1 MKRKSEKRN
10 SHPRRWPSHWI
21 RWLSD
26 IQSARP
32 VEKVGGG
39 GEGGGGQTVDLR
51 DQRSGVHWQVDWKD
65 SVRFTSD
72 DHIAHS
78 RSEASS
84 FTFSRF
90 SLLRKKFHWI
100 FFFSCEIKSSVCWM
114 EANKNGCFIGQ
125 RVRESQLYSRLE
137 ESMSIRRFSFFEWIS
152 PTFHWKYL
160 GCLSTNVMD
169 LHTDR

>member
-39 GEGGGGQTVDLR
+39 GEGGGGKQCSYGTYEVGSTDKSTGKTVSDLR
-51 DQRSGVHWQVDWKD
+51 ATI
-65 SVRFTSD
+65 TS
-72 DHIAHS
+72 
-78 RSEASS
+78 R
-84 FTFSRF
+84 TLGPKPLL
-90 SLLRKKFHWI
+90 SLSADFLFWEKNFI
-100 FFFSCEIKSSVCWM
+100 EFFFSCEIKSSVCWM